1 MTKRKSLMRK
11 NWMKMTNS
19 MVSFIF
25 MQCYNLLEFDLD
37 EEEEDDDLADEEEEV
52 VFEDEP
58 EAAAPEEEAVEE
70 EPAAEASEDAKE
82 DL

>member
-1 MTKRKSLMRK
+1 M
-11 NWMKMTNS
+11 
-19 MVSFIF
+19 
-25 MQCYNLLEFDLD
+25 
-37 EEEEDDDLADEEEEV
+37 

-82 DL
+82 DLWFNWDVNLK